1 MIWLIDAA
9 MRAIG
14 NLSVG
19 KNFKKATRLF
29 STLKSYGKST
39 HILPMSWE
47 AELEEPDTL
56 SFDNYSK
63 RVCGAK
69 GALFYSNCRM

>member
-1 MIWLIDAA
+1 MIWLIDAV

-19 KNFKKATRLF
+19 KKIKRQHDF
-29 STLKSYGKST
+29 SLKSYGEST

-69 GALFYSNCRM
+69 GALLYSNCRI